1 MQTDHERKM
10 TRAQAA
16 EYLGVSAALLA
27 QDVVT
32 RRHAVPY
39 VKVGRRVVYSKGML
53 DAWMAARVVNLPA
66 GT

>member
-1 MQTDHERKM
+1 MAFNNDTKM

-16 EYLGVSAALLA
+16 EYLGVSVALLA

-39 VKVGRRVVYSKGML
+39 LKVGRRVIYSKEML
-53 DAWMAARVVNLPA
+53 DAWLASRLVNRPS
-66 GT
+66 GP